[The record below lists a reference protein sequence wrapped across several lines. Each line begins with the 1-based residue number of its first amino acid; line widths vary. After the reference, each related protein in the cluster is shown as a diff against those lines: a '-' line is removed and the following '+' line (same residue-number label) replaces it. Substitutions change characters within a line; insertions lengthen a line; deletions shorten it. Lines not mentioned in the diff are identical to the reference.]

1 MVLPLAS
8 VLIPTGFLLPSAPR
22 CSHHHHAAWP
32 VLMSEATT
40 TASKALYSELEVLLK
55 EAEAGPRG
63 GAARALRK
71 KWLELTPVEL
81 VETSL
86 ILGASIGVDFDCG
99 LRLLYIA
106 EDELDAVVSARGYSA
121 LMRLCVGAEQHE
133 GCLRLLARARAQDVT
148 DSPGVLLYA
157 MESAGALGDWGAV
170 ARLSDEYEGCAEG
183 CGIADASVLQLEMM
197 GSPEVLAEIYA
208 LAEAT
213 PPAER
218 ETTAKSLVGATSGA
232 QKLALRAHCKRG
244 DVVRASRALE
254 ALREQGVALDAASLN
269 DLIELAKEG
278 GTGPVLDALR
288 PGDLTRAL
296 GGALEERLLQ
306 LRRVPA
312 MFVNEDLELA
322 VVCGAAVVLIG
333 LAAGAAVI
341 FSPPPVDP
349 LAGL

>member
-1 MVLPLAS
+1 MALTAALTLPLG
-8 VLIPTGFLLPSAPR
+8 LLLPCTPR
-22 CSHHHHAAWP
+22 CSVPQHVARRP
-32 VLMSEATT
+32 PLMSEPAA
-40 TASKALYSELEVLLK
+40 TASKALYWELETLLK
-55 EAEAGPRG
+55 DAEAGPRG

-71 KWLELTPVEL
+71 QWLELSPAEL

-86 ILGASIGVDFDCG
+86 ILGASIGVDFDRG

-133 GCLRLLARARAQDVT
+133 ECLRLLARARAQDVT

-170 ARLSDEYEGCAEG
+170 ARLSDEYEGCADG
-183 CGIADASVLQLEMM
+183 CGVGDASALQLEMI

-208 LAEAT
+208 LTETAPSA
-213 PPAER
+213 
-218 ETTAKSLVGATSGA
+218 ETTGKSLVVATSGA

-254 ALREQGVALDAASLN
+254 ALRTQGVALDAASFN
-269 DLIELAKEG
+269 DLIELARQG
-278 GTGPVLDALR
+278 GTRPVVDALR

-296 GGALEERLLQ
+296 GAALEERLLQ
-306 LRRVPA
+306 LSRVPA
-312 MFVNEDLELA
+312 MLANDELEIA
-322 VVCGAAVVLIG
+322 VVGGAAVVLIA
-333 LAAGAAVI
+333 LAGAAAVV
-341 FSPPPVDP
+341 FSPPAVDP